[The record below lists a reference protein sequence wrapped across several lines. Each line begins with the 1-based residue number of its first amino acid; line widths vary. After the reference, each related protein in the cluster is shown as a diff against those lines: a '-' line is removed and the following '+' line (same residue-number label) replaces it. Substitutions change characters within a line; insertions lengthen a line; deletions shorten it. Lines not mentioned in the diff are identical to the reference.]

1 MAAAAGKE
9 DKRPKTNDGKN
20 EFASASGVAP
30 KHETLSDMLF
40 KYVPSDEEA
49 FRRLIKPSLKAQAQA
64 LDVAKVAMSGLDSM
78 MAALVQ
84 RRRTCGDQIE
94 ADLAESA
101 WIDREVAKQ
110 QIQVDRITKHREECK
125 KQRDVMVKAL
135 ADSVT
140 TMQDSVR
147 YCATMKQKTNSN
159 ISRLTRTMVP
169 TPKDN
174 FLKSGIQEKDD
185 KIMTNTMR
193 NSQTVSKTQ
202 RSNALSTAKS
212 GTR

>member
-1 MAAAAGKE
+1 MAAAAGKD
-9 DKRPKTNDGKN
+9 DKPPKNNDGKN
-20 EFASASGVAP
+20 EFASASGHAP
-30 KHETLSDMLF
+30 KLESMTELLR
-40 KYVPSDEEA
+40 KYIPSDEEA
-49 FRRLIKPSLKAQAQA
+49 FKRLIKPSLKAQAQA
-64 LDVAKVAMSGLDSM
+64 LDVAKVAMAGLDSM
-78 MAALVQ
+78 MANLMQ
-84 RRRTCGDQIE
+84 RRKTCGDQID
-94 ADLAESA
+94 ADLAETA

-110 QIQVDRITKHREECK
+110 QAQVDKISKHREECK

-135 ADSVT
+135 ADSVS

-147 YCATMKQKTNSN
+147 YCNTMKQKTNSN

-174 FLKSGIQEKDD
+174 FLKSGVQEKDE

-202 RSNALSTAKS
+202 RSNALSAAKT